1 MFKYRLVKYIQ
12 CLRTVKF
19 FVVSN
24 HTIFEDSIE
33 NRSPLSKRRCLMRR
47 LLLIVVLAL
56 MSGACASAR
65 PEYYLVPP
73 VSITAPDVSE
83 TATPRP
89 PAEHKD
95 ADVVIDDVEVTWP
108 EGMEPEATPRP
119 PLPVSASNNLKGKL
133 NKGLAP
139 YIKLDWSAGNK
150 QSATA
155 PVVVAKVT
163 STTPRPSMRNTQELQ
178 KQINNLLAQVDSL
191 QNAELKAVQAE
202 RDAALDQIV
211 LLKQSEA
218 ITQAK
223 LAKVRELF
231 AATRGGYMQWRVIT
245 DGRPEGWADDL
256 RRQFL
261 RWVVDLFFL
270 GVLVLTFF
278 FGRWR
283 GNRKAENAAARVTQL
298 KEVLETKNAR
308 LAASEDAIEGRN
320 LYIKELRDSI
330 AKKDHHITEL
340 EELVKHGF
348 LSRNP
353 EVEDPLES
361 VPIESPDAVFGP
373 LERDDGK

>member
-1 MFKYRLVKYIQ
+1 
-12 CLRTVKF
+12 
-19 FVVSN
+19 
-24 HTIFEDSIE
+24 
-33 NRSPLSKRRCLMRR
+33 
-47 LLLIVVLAL
+47 LLIVVLAL

-73 VSITAPDVSE
+73 VSVTASE
-83 TATPRP
+83 TPRP

-119 PLPVSASNNLKGKL
+119 PLPVSTSNNLKGKL

-150 QSATA
+150 QQSASPTKA
-155 PVVVAKVT
+155 SVP
-163 STTPRPSMRNTQELQ
+163 ELQ
-178 KQINNLLAQVDSL
+178 QQVQNLLAQINSRQENTDNRGRAKL
-191 QNAELKAVQAE
+191 ERYARELGDTKAELKIAQAE
-202 RDAALDQIV
+202 RDKALSDYILSKQETES
-211 LLKQSEA
+211 LKKK
-218 ITQAK
+218 IT
-223 LAKVRELF
+223 KVRSLK
-231 AATRGGYMQWRVIT
+231 AMKDGGDMQWWVIT
-245 DGRPEGWADDL
+245 EGYPEGWSDDL
-256 RRQFL
+256 RREFL
-261 RWVVDLFFL
+261 RWMSDLFFL
-270 GVLVLTFF
+270 IAIVFTFF
-278 FGRWR
+278 LGRWR
-283 GNRKAENAAARVTQL
+283 GKTKAEGVAS
-298 KEVLETKNAR
+298 AR
-308 LAASEDAIEGRN
+308 LVASEDAIKGRS

-361 VPIESPDAVFGP
+361 VPIESPEAVFGP